1 MNKEIDKAKMRR
13 STQHVP
19 RMDLTRQSVCFSRY
33 PPSMVLL
40 FEFFVVSYVVVC
52 FFVLGLSPCSYVV

>member
-19 RMDLTRQSVCFSRY
+19 RMDLTRQSVCSRY